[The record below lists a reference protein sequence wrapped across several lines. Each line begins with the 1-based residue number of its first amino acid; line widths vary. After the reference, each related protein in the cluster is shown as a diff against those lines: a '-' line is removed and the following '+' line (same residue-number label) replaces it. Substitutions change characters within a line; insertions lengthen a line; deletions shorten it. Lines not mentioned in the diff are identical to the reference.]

1 MASNQEIISSGTN
14 AVHTGF
20 WVDWDPG
27 KIFGATL
34 TLRDSHAVPLLAALA
49 TLVAIAS
56 NRSWHICRIF
66 WHSFLRAK
74 DDHNEPVKEHRRKQ
88 QVILRNSET
97 AGEATLNLFEQW
109 FNFGV
114 TKVLRECSPKDIVLG
129 IFAAGHWVLFIAF
142 GVIVSQIVLGKV
154 VVSKAL
160 PTCGQW
166 YPATTIGGVFTAE
179 GNRVYSELMLN
190 QTLNADSYVRS
201 CYPRGGSQGIL
212 DCNKFVT
219 RSLPYQVQQ
228 NRPCPFNSTACL
240 PDARS
245 TVILESGN
253 ITLSNLGLNSKYS
266 KAISVQKRSTCAVLD
281 ADLFRIQ
288 QPSLLNA
295 SLDYLTYSFW
305 KEKETGKNVT
315 LVFRSNNQFSDD
327 YKLVSFFLIYDPE
340 DIALP
345 IRPKTFTSNE
355 VTIILLQG
363 LGVSFLEEQDD
374 PWFSVHTP
382 IEYNNDTGNIPP
394 NYIRYRM
401 DNFLNVISCMEQYRF
416 CSSITSRCTNF
427 EGLIRS
433 ETLTAADYAT
443 FGLKGANST
452 EETDLRRIITL
463 LQLVMPDTALHKS
476 IQGRGGAA
484 MQTTRYLSDGEQL
497 QLGANQWK
505 IELES
510 WFRMCLARLQLEIFN
525 TIERPQN
532 VDENRVVNIWKTNYE
547 PLLTV
552 CGRIKF
558 KSPNHTSLSTF
569 GLIMILVFSAVL
581 MLGSLI
587 GMILPTTRWTR
598 RWKTVIDW
606 RRDEVLALL
615 EKTKDQNALEVQ
627 EANVE
632 FSTIA
637 VNGKNQTTRELEN
650 DDLDPFLIVQ

>member
-1 MASNQEIISSGTN
+1 MASNQDTISSGTN

-20 WVDWDPG
+20 WIDWDRG
-27 KIFGATL
+27 KILGATL
-34 TLRDSHAVPLLAALA
+34 TLRDSHAAPLLAALA

-74 DDHNEPVKEHRRKQ
+74 DDHEEVVKEHRRRQ

-97 AGEATLNLFEQW
+97 AGGATWNLFDEW
-109 FNFGV
+109 FDFGV

-129 IFAAGHWVLFIAF
+129 IFATGHWILFIAL

-166 YPATTIGGVFTAE
+166 YPATTVGGTFTQE
-179 GNRVYSELMLN
+179 GNRVYSELLLN
-190 QTLNADSYVRS
+190 QTLNVDSYVRS

-219 RSLPYQVQQ
+219 RSLSYQVQHD
-228 NRPCPFNSTACL
+228 RPCPFNSTACM

-266 KAISVQKRSTCAVLD
+266 KEISIQRRSTCAVLD
-281 ADLFRIQ
+281 ADIFRIRQ
-288 QPSLLNA
+288 ASSPNA
-295 SLDYLTYSFW
+295 SLDYLKYSFW
-305 KEKETGKNVT
+305 KEKETGKNAE
-315 LVFRSNNQFSDD
+315 LIFKSNNQFSDD
-327 YKLVSFFLIYDPE
+327 YKLVSFFLVYNPE

-363 LGVSFLEEQDD
+363 LGVSFLQQQDD
-374 PWFSVHTP
+374 PWFSVHTR
-382 IEYNNDTGNIPP
+382 IEYNNDTGTIQP
-394 NYIRYRM
+394 NYVRYRM
-401 DNFLNVISCMEQYRF
+401 DNFLNVISCMEQFRF
-416 CSSITSRCTNF
+416 CSSITSRCTEF
-427 EGLIRS
+427 QGLTRG
-433 ETLTAADYAT
+433 ETLKTADYVA
-443 FGLKGANST
+443 FGLKGANAT
-452 EETDLRRIITL
+452 DETDLRRIIIL
-463 LQLVMPDTALHKS
+463 LQLVMPETALHRS

-484 MQTTRYLSDGEQL
+484 MQATRYLNDGEQL
-497 QLGANQWK
+497 QLATNQWK

-510 WFRMCLARLQLEIFN
+510 WFRMSLARLQLEIFN

-532 VDENRVVNIWKTNYE
+532 VDQSRAVNIWKTNYE
-547 PLLTV
+547 PLLTL

-558 KSPNHTSLSTF
+558 RSPSHTSLSTF
-569 GLIMILVFSAVL
+569 GLIMILVFSGVL
-581 MLGSLI
+581 MLGSLVGI
-587 GMILPTTRWTR
+587 VLPTTRWTR
-598 RWKTVIDW
+598 RWKTVIGW
-606 RRDEVLALL
+606 KRDEVLVLL
-615 EKTKDQNALEVQ
+615 EKTQYNNSLEVQ

-632 FSTIA
+632 YSVVA
-637 VNGKNQTTRELEN
+637 RNGKNQQIRPLEN
-650 DDLDPFLIVQ
+650 DHLDPFLIVQ